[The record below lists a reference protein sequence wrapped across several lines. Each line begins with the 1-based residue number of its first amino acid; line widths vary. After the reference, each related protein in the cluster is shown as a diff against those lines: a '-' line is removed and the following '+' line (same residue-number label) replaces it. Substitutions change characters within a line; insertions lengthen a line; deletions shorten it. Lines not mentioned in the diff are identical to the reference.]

1 MRRFMLCSLLLLAG
15 GALAQP
21 MTPSLGPSLS
31 PTPSPSSPTFDLP
44 EPEPSPSG
52 LSDVNTLD
60 LAPDLDPVA
69 VPNTPDVDPM
79 GDARYQTGPD
89 TTAEPPTPQP
99 YVYGVPG
106 VYVYGLPGVTEPYV
120 PGEAPSASLPL
131 GPIDYS
137 RGAIDYSRGAIDYS
151 RGAIDFRQ
159 GTIDYSGRQQ
169 QAPVNE

>member
-1 MRRFMLCSLLLLAG
+1 MRRILLCSLVLLAG

-44 EPEPSPSG
+44 DAEPSPSG
-52 LSDVNTLD
+52 LSEVNTLD
-60 LAPDLDPVA
+60 LAADLDPVPNAPDLDP
-69 VPNTPDVDPM
+69 M
-79 GDARYQTGPD
+79 GDDRYQTGPQ

-120 PGEAPSASLPL
+120 AGEAPSASLPL

-137 RGAIDYSRGAIDYS
+137 RGAIDYSRGAIDY
-151 RGAIDFRQ
+151 RQGAIDYRQ
-159 GTIDYSGRQQ
+159 GTIDYGGRQQ
-169 QAPVNE
+169 QQPVNE